1 MARILGLDYGVK
13 RTGISVTDPLQI
25 IVNPLEVVETK
36 NLLDF
41 LMSYCEKEDVEKI
54 VIGEPRHRDGKEV
67 YFEKDIKIL
76 IKKIKTKY
84 QDIQIVRQDESFT
97 SSEAKDLLLQMNMKK
112 KKRQDKSMLD
122 KVSAVLI
129 LQRYLKHI

>member
-25 IVNPLEVVETK
+25 IVNPLKVIETI

-41 LMSYCEKEDVEKI
+41 LFFYIEKEDIEKI
-54 VIGEPRHRDGKEV
+54 VIGEPIHRDGTEV
-67 YFEKDIKIL
+67 YFENDIKTLIKEINKKYPEIL
-76 IKKIKTKY
+76 I
-84 QDIQIVRQDESFT
+84 DRQDESFT
-97 SSEAKDLLLQMNMKK
+97 SSEAKDLLLQMNIKK
-112 KKRQDKSMLD
+112 KKRRDKSILD
-122 KVSAVLI
+122 KMSAVLI

>member
-41 LMSYCEKEDVEKI
+41 LMSYFEKEDVEKI
-54 VIGEPRHRDGKEV
+54 VIGEPRHRDGTEV

-76 IKKIKTKY
+76 IKKIKKKY
-84 QDIQIVRQDESFT
+84 TDIQIVRQDESFT